1 MTDAVQNINGK
12 DRFRM
17 TTVIRISAS
26 DQAKGTSSGLE
37 TCILHLPA
45 IDGVAIGMLR
55 RAGSAPDKGAAPT
68 LLVHG
73 ATLGAALFN
82 LALPGYS
89 AMGALADGGGPVYAL
104 DVRGYGHSLNG
115 QVMDAPAAMHPPF
128 ARLGDAVKD
137 IGAAVDFILASEN
150 VSALNLVGFSW
161 GTVSSARYAG
171 ENPDKV
177 ARLAL
182 YAPLYAEHNA
192 LWLDRIADPADR
204 SRLNPKI
211 GAYRLVT
218 QEDIL
223 QRWNADIGAD
233 PDACREHGVAEA
245 VFEALARLDSQADSQ
260 TPAAFR
266 SPTGALADLI
276 GVFNGRP
283 LYDPAKITMP
293 TLLVRGRDDTTSTD
307 TDAKNLF
314 AAIAAQRKVYEVIAP
329 GSHFL
334 CVEKNRAKLYQAIK
348 RFLEHD

>member
-1 MTDAVQNINGK
+1 
-12 DRFRM
+12 M
-17 TTVIRISAS
+17 TTAIRTSAS
-26 DQAKGTSSGLE
+26 DQSKDTSSGLK
-37 TCILHLPA
+37 TCVLRLPTTDEVT
-45 IDGVAIGMLR
+45 IGVLR
-55 RAGSAPDKGAAPT
+55 RAGRVPDKSIAPT

-73 ATLGAALFN
+73 ATLGAALFD

-115 QVMDAPAAMHPPF
+115 QVMDAPADMHPPY
-128 ARLGDAVKD
+128 ARIGDAVKD
-137 IGAAVDFILASEN
+137 IGAAVDFILASEKA
-150 VSALNLVGFSW
+150 SALNLVGFSW

-177 ARLAL
+177 ARLVL
-182 YAPLYAEHNA
+182 YAPLYAEHNS

-223 QRWNADIGAD
+223 QRWSADIDGD
-233 PDACREHGVAEA
+233 PDLCREPGVAEA
-245 VFEALARLDSQADSQ
+245 IFEALARLDSQTSSHK
-260 TPAAFR
+260 PEAFR

-276 GVFNGRP
+276 GVFNGHP
-283 LYDPAKITMP
+283 LYDPATITMP
-293 TLLVRGRDDTTSTD
+293 TLLVRGSDDTTSTD
-307 TDAKNLF
+307 SDTKNLF
-314 AAIAAQRKVYEVIAP
+314 AAIAARRKVYEVIAP

-348 RFLEHD
+348 RFFEQD

>member
-17 TTVIRISAS
+17 TTAIRTSAS
-26 DQAKGTSSGLE
+26 DQPKGTFSGLE
-37 TCILHLPA
+37 TSVLRLPT
-45 IDGVAIGMLR
+45 IDGVAIGILR
-55 RAGSAPDKGAAPT
+55 RLGSAPDKGVVPT

-73 ATLGAALFN
+73 ATLGAALFD

-89 AMGALADGGGPVYAL
+89 AMAALADGGGPVYAL

-115 QVMDAPAAMHPPF
+115 HVMNASADLHPPY
-128 ARLGDAVKD
+128 ARIGDAVKD
-137 IGAAVDFILASEN
+137 IGAAVDFILASEK

-171 ENPDKV
+171 ENPGKV
-177 ARLAL
+177 AKLVL

-204 SRLNPKI
+204 SRLNPQI

-233 PDACREHGVAEA
+233 PDLCREQGVAEA
-245 VFEALARLDSQADSQ
+245 IFEALTTLDPQATSHK
-260 TPAAFR
+260 PAAFR
-266 SPTGALADLI
+266 SPTGALADLV
-276 GVFNGRP
+276 GVFNGHP
-283 LYDPAKITMP
+283 LYDPTKITMA
-293 TLLVRGRDDTTSTD
+293 TLLVRGSDDTTSTD
-307 TDAKNLF
+307 TDTKNLF
-314 AAIAAQRKVYEVIAP
+314 ASITARRKVYEVIDP

-348 RFLEHD
+348 RFFRHD

>member
-1 MTDAVQNINGK
+1 
-12 DRFRM
+12 M
-17 TTVIRISAS
+17 TTAIRTSAS
-26 DQAKGTSSGLE
+26 DQAKDTSSGLE
-37 TCILHLPA
+37 TCVLRLPTA
-45 IDGVAIGMLR
+45 DDLTIGVLR
-55 RAGSAPDKGAAPT
+55 RAGRAPDKSVVPT

-73 ATLGAALFN
+73 ATLGAALFD

-89 AMGALADGGGPVYAL
+89 AMSALANGGGPVYAL

-115 QVMDAPAAMHPPF
+115 QVMDAPADMNPPY
-128 ARLGDAVKD
+128 ARIGDAGKD
-137 IGAAVDFILASEN
+137 IGAAVDFILASEK

-177 ARLAL
+177 ARLVL

-192 LWLDRIADPADR
+192 LWLDRIADPDDR

-218 QEDIL
+218 REDIL
-223 QRWNADIGAD
+223 QRWNADIGGD
-233 PDACREHGVAEA
+233 PGLCREDGVAEA
-245 VFEALARLDSQADSQ
+245 IFETLAKLDSQAFSHE
-260 TPAAFR
+260 PAAFR

-283 LYDPAKITMP
+283 LYDPAAITMP
-293 TLLVRGRDDTTSTD
+293 TLLVRGSDDTTSTD
-307 TDAKNLF
+307 SDTKNLF
-314 AAIAAQRKVYEVIAP
+314 ATLAAQRKVYEVIAP